1 MTRQDLIN
9 TLRQGCSI
17 TPKIIKEILVQLD
30 MAGHLEANLKFYQ
43 AEVQRLEDILA
54 KKEG

>member
-30 MAGHLEANLKFYQ
+30 MASHLEAKLKFYQ
-43 AEVQRLEDILA
+43 AEVQRLEDVLA
-54 KKEG
+54 RTEE

>member
-1 MTRQDLIN
+1 MTRKDIIN

-17 TPKIIKEILVQLD
+17 TPKLVKEILLQLD
-30 MAGHLEANLKFYQ
+30 VAGHMEANLKYYQ

>member
-9 TLRQGCSI
+9 TLRQGRPV
-17 TPKIIKEILVQLD
+17 TAKLVKEILVQLD
-30 MAGHLEANLKFYQ
+30 MAGHMEANLKYYH

-54 KKEG
+54 RKEG